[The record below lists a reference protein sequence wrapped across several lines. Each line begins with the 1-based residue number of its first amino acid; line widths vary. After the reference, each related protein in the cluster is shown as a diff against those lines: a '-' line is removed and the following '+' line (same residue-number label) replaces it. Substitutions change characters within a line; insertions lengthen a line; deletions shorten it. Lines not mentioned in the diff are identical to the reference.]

1 MLYLCMFYII
11 YIGKRRY
18 NMGLIL
24 NMLLGDNI
32 EDLQKKKAELEK
44 ELEKVNEA
52 IKVLS
57 K

>member
-1 MLYLCMFYII
+1 MGI
-11 YIGKRRY
+11 Y
-18 NMGLIL
+18 L